1 MSYRIEKKLF
11 IQKENFFEFK
21 KKLIEK
27 GAKKIFKDREI
38 NSLYFDNFKKEMF
51 YDSLEGLTP
60 RKKIRVRNY
69 PKEFNKRLLFETK
82 ISSVEGRFKTN
93 KLINE
98 RYLSI
103 ITKNG
108 IFDSK
113 YGICK
118 PILNVNYN
126 REYFKMG
133 DVRITLDSN
142 IFYELYN
149 GRFIKKDLRI
159 VAELKTSINKD
170 LDELAEMYPFQE
182 IRFSKYC
189 NGIELFNRG

>member
-21 KKLIEK
+21 KRIIEK
-27 GAKKIFKDREI
+27 GAKKIFEDREI

-51 YDSLEGLTP
+51 HDSLEGLTP
-60 RKKIRVRNY
+60 RKKIRIRNY
-69 PKEFNKRLLFETK
+69 PKDFNKQLLFETK

-98 RYLSI
+98 KYFGVIAR
-103 ITKNG
+103 NG

-118 PILNVNYN
+118 PVLNVSYN
-126 REYFKMG
+126 REYFKMS

-142 IFYELYN
+142 ISYELYN
-149 GRFIKKDLRI
+149 SRFIKKDLRI
-159 VAELKTSINKD
+159 VAELKTSIDKN
-170 LDELAEMYPFQE
+170 LDELAEIYPFQE